1 MVSEKNRTG
10 DTHYPGWHTAPVCG
24 LMNDPAGFICHNG
37 LWHLFWQWN
46 PFGCEHKHAC
56 RGHWSLADLVSWTD
70 PPVAPQSG
78 QW

>member
-1 MVSEKNRTG
+1 MVSEKTEQG
-10 DTHYPGWHTAPVCG
+10 ILIIPGWHTAPVCG